1 MHNTSMIIDHLPKQ
15 GVKKEMF
22 VKCYEE
28 QNCFQGVKRP
38 FQLCKDRLFQVL
50 VQSGILGVQC
60 WRKVISNPDLT
71 DFNDSF

>member
-38 FQLCKDRLFQVL
+38 FQLCL
-50 VQSGILGVQC
+50 
-60 WRKVISNPDLT
+60 
-71 DFNDSF
+71 